1 MIIAFKLGAI
11 ALALLVALNA
21 LWRWGSRRRQLPC
34 PTWLAW
40 GLRGDLA
47 DWILGTSTTLERMKL
62 RPGLEVLEVGPGPGR
77 LAVPTAERVGPTG
90 RVVGLD
96 VQEGMVERLRKR
108 AAEEG
113 ITNLQGVVG
122 DGSRACFPPESFDQI
137 FIALTLGEIP
147 AREEALRQ
155 CHEVLRPGGRLSV
168 TELFPD
174 PHFLSR
180 RTVRELAEAAGFEH
194 EATTGHALFFTTNF
208 LKPSPVPMSDRETDP
223 PGPMTPLMAALRERH
238 PKVTRSTKDQDPA
251 AAQTLDVRVAGVVC
265 DNDAARLQIS
275 VGGLPGVLSVEVW
288 PSSARLRASFDPA
301 TTSSEQLRSRLA
313 ELGHPVAERHQG
325 PVPPWRNVR
334 VVMSLISGAL
344 LLGGW
349 LLSMGGLPGWL
360 VIATYVLA
368 MVVGGF
374 DFALE
379 GLGELVRERRI
390 GIELLM
396 SVAAVG
402 AAALGEVGE
411 GAMLVFLYSISEAA
425 EGYTSDKTR
434 SAVRALMDLAPKTAR
449 VREDDEERLVPVEEL
464 RVGSIFIVLPGES
477 IATDGI
483 IVSGHS
489 SVDESPVT
497 GESIPVSR
505 AEGEEVLAGTLNGE
519 GALEVRATKTFED
532 NTLARIVQ
540 MVEEAQERKGVT
552 HRFVERFGRRYS
564 PVVLAAG
571 IAVAVLPPL
580 FTGAEWSEWIARAVV
595 LIVAAAPCALVI
607 SIPIAQV
614 ASLGTAARHGVLIK
628 GGVYLEE
635 LAKVRV
641 LALDKTGTLT
651 RGQPRVTDIVPLG
664 DARLSE
670 AELLA
675 LASGVETRSDHPLAR
690 AILSAAKERGVEP
703 TPTTEARSL
712 TGAGV
717 TATRQEDGASLFV
730 GSASFFEQELGVD
743 LAPLA
748 TTVDELRNQGK
759 TVVLVGGEHDAWGL
773 IAIRDE
779 LRPGVATVL
788 RALRRKRIERLV
800 MLTGD
805 HERTAEAIAQE
816 AGLDEVHARLKPEDK
831 SALVRRLHEEHGHV
845 AMVGDGVNDA
855 PALASATVG
864 IAMGAAGTDVA
875 LETADVA
882 LMADDLGKL
891 TYAFELAHANARIV
905 RQNLVLSAVVIS
917 VLVVGA
923 VSGLLTISIAIIA
936 HELSELA
943 VIGNGLRMLGVRP
956 MALDSG
962 AVHAARPRALKHP
975 TKEEHND

>member
-1 MIIAFKLGAI
+1 M
-11 ALALLVALNA
+11 
-21 LWRWGSRRRQLPC
+21 S
-34 PTWLAW
+34 
-40 GLRGDLA
+40 
-47 DWILGTSTTLERMKL
+47 GTER
-62 RPGLEVLEVGPGPGR
+62 E
-77 LAVPTAERVGPTG
+77 
-90 RVVGLD
+90 
-96 VQEGMVERLRKR
+96 Q
-108 AAEEG
+108 
-113 ITNLQGVVG
+113 
-122 DGSRACFPPESFDQI
+122 
-137 FIALTLGEIP
+137 P
-147 AREEALRQ
+147 A
-155 CHEVLRPGGRLSV
+155 
-168 TELFPD
+168 PD
-174 PHFLSR
+174 P
-180 RTVRELAEAAGFEH
+180 
-194 EATTGHALFFTTNF
+194 
-208 LKPSPVPMSDRETDP
+208 
-223 PGPMTPLMAALRERH
+223 
-238 PKVTRSTKDQDPA
+238 
-251 AAQTLDVRVAGVVC
+251 QTLDVRVAGVDC
-265 DNDAARLQIS
+265 DNDASRLKAS
-275 VGGLPGVLSVEVW
+275 VEGLPGVLAVEVW
-288 PSSARLRASFDPA
+288 TSSARLRASFDPA
-301 TTSSEQLRSRLA
+301 TTGPEELRSRLA

-325 PVPPWRNVR
+325 SVPPWRNIR
-334 VVMSLISGAL
+334 VVMSLLSGGL

-360 VIATYVLA
+360 VTATYVLA
-368 MVVGGF
+368 MIVGGY

-396 SVAAVG
+396 SIAAVG
-402 AAALGEVGE
+402 AATLGEVGE

-434 SAVRALMDLAPKTAR
+434 SAVRALMELAPKTAR
-449 VREDDEERLVPVEEL
+449 VRDSGEERLIPVEEL
-464 RVGSIFIVLPGES
+464 RVGSVFIVLPGES
-477 IATDGI
+477 IATDGTI
-483 IVSGHS
+483 ISGHS

-497 GESIPVSR
+497 GESIPVAR

-532 NTLARIVQ
+532 NTLARIVR

-564 PVVLAAG
+564 PAVLAAG

-580 FTGAEWSEWIARAVV
+580 TMGAEWNEWITRAVV

-607 SIPIAQV
+607 SIPIAHV

-635 LAKVRV
+635 LAKIRV

-651 RGQPRVTDIVPLG
+651 RGEPQVTDVVALG
-664 DARLSE
+664 EAPYSE
-670 AELLA
+670 RELLA
-675 LASGVETRSDHPLAR
+675 IASGVEQRSDHPLAR
-690 AILSAAKERGVEP
+690 AILRAAAERDVEP
-703 TPTTEARSL
+703 TATTNARSL

-717 TATRQEDGASLFV
+717 TAAREEDGAPLFV
-730 GSASFFEQELGVD
+730 GSASFFERERGVE
-743 LAPLA
+743 LAPMAAAL
-748 TTVDELRNQGK
+748 DELRNQGK

-773 IAIRDE
+773 IAIRDD
-779 LRPGVATVL
+779 LRPGAPEVL
-788 RALRRKRIERLV
+788 GALRRRRIERLV

-831 SALVRRLHEEHGHV
+831 SALVGSLHEKHGHV

-891 TYAFELAHANARIV
+891 TYALDLAHANARIV
-905 RQNLVLSAVVIS
+905 RQNLILSAVVIS

-923 VSGLLTISIAIIA
+923 VSGFFTISIAIIA

-956 MALDSG
+956 KPLDPG
-962 AVHAARPRALKHP
+962 AVNTGRAGAPNHP
-975 TKEEHND
+975 SREEQHD

>member
-1 MIIAFKLGAI
+1 MSGATEEQG
-11 ALALLVALNA
+11 
-21 LWRWGSRRRQLPC
+21 GS
-34 PTWLAW
+34 
-40 GLRGDLA
+40 D
-47 DWILGTSTTLERMKL
+47 
-62 RPGLEVLEVGPGPGR
+62 
-77 LAVPTAERVGPTG
+77 
-90 RVVGLD
+90 
-96 VQEGMVERLRKR
+96 
-108 AAEEG
+108 
-113 ITNLQGVVG
+113 
-122 DGSRACFPPESFDQI
+122 
-137 FIALTLGEIP
+137 
-147 AREEALRQ
+147 
-155 CHEVLRPGGRLSV
+155 
-168 TELFPD
+168 
-174 PHFLSR
+174 
-180 RTVRELAEAAGFEH
+180 
-194 EATTGHALFFTTNF
+194 
-208 LKPSPVPMSDRETDP
+208 
-223 PGPMTPLMAALRERH
+223 
-238 PKVTRSTKDQDPA
+238 
-251 AAQTLDVRVAGVVC
+251 AQTLDVRVAGVDC
-265 DNDAARLQIS
+265 DNDAARLKAS
-275 VGGLPGVLSVEVW
+275 VEGLTGVLSVEVW
-288 PSSARLRASFDPA
+288 PSSARVRASFDPA
-301 TTSSEQLRSRLA
+301 TTGPEELRSRLA

-325 PVPPWRNVR
+325 SVPPWRNLR
-334 VVMSLISGAL
+334 VVMSLLSGVL
-344 LLGGW
+344 LIGGW
-349 LLSMGGLPGWL
+349 LISMGGLPEWL
-360 VIATYVLA
+360 VTATYVLA
-368 MVVGGF
+368 MIVGGY

-379 GLGELVRERRI
+379 GLRELVRERRI

-564 PVVLAAG
+564 PAVLAAG

-580 FTGAEWSEWIARAVV
+580 LMSGDWSEWTARAVV

-635 LAKVRV
+635 LAKIRV

-651 RGQPRVTDIVPLG
+651 RGEPRVTDVVALG
-664 DARLSE
+664 E
-670 AELLA
+670 APYAERELLA
-675 LASGVETRSDHPLAR
+675 IASGVEQRSDHPLAR
-690 AILSAAKERGVEP
+690 AILRAAAERGVEP
-703 TPTTEARSL
+703 TATTNARSL

-717 TATRQEDGASLFV
+717 TAAREDDGASLFV
-730 GSASFFEQELGVD
+730 GSASFFERERGVE
-743 LAPLA
+743 LAPMAAAL
-748 TTVDELRNQGK
+748 DELRNQGR

-773 IAIRDE
+773 IAIRDD
-779 LRPGVATVL
+779 LRPGASDVL
-788 RALRRKRIERLV
+788 SALRRRRIERLV

-831 SALVRRLHEEHGHV
+831 SALVGRLHEEYGHV

-891 TYAFELAHANARIV
+891 TYAFDLAHANARIV
-905 RQNLVLSAVVIS
+905 RQNLVLSSIVIS

-923 VSGLLTISIAIIA
+923 VSGFLTISIAIVA

-956 MALDSG
+956 KALDSG
-962 AVHAARPRALKHP
+962 AVSTARAGAP
-975 TKEEHND
+975 TPPSKEEHHD